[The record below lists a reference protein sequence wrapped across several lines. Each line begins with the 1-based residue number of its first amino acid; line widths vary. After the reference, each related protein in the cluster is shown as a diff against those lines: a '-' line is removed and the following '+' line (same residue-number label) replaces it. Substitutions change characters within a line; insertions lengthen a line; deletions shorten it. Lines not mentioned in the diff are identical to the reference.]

1 MYWRRDHELGKDRE
15 KDLSGLILENKLV
28 EQRAFEKVES
38 EKDLLSFEGNGSTS
52 DNSLRL
58 VPIKGNPLSF
68 FIEIFLSLY
77 DSGVGRARENNSPR

>member
-38 EKDLLSFEGNGSTS
+38 EKDLLSFEGNRS

-58 VPIKGNPLSF
+58 VPIKGTSLS
-68 FIEIFLSLY
+68 S
-77 DSGVGRARENNSPR
+77 SS

>member
-28 EQRAFEKVES
+28 EQRAFKKVES

-58 VPIKGNPLSF
+58 VPIKGNSSPPPLSF
-68 FIEIFLSLY
+68 FIEVFLSLY
-77 DSGVGRARENNSPR
+77 DSGVGRAREN

>member
-28 EQRAFEKVES
+28 EQRAFKKVES
-38 EKDLLSFEGNGSTS
+38 EKDLLSFEGNRS

-58 VPIKGNPLSF
+58 VPIKGTSLS
-68 FIEIFLSLY
+68 S
-77 DSGVGRARENNSPR
+77 SS